1 MTPSPTA
8 GRPDG
13 RALDALRPITLTLGA
28 QSGPAG
34 SALIRWG
41 GTHVLCAASVEDR
54 VPHHRLGS
62 GGGWLTAEYDML
74 PGAGNTRVR
83 RSRDKLGGRTAEI
96 QRLIGRSL
104 RAAVD
109 LDRLGAHTLW
119 IDCDVLDAD
128 GGTRCASITGA
139 YVAVCLAIQKIARA
153 DHKKPAYPR
162 PVAAVSVGLHQGRA
176 LLDLCYAED
185 SAAEVDLNF
194 VATED
199 GIVEIQGTAEGRPFT
214 RAELDAMLTLADK
227 GCAELFA
234 LQRQTLAALGIE
246 P

>member
-1 MTPSPTA
+1 MTP
-8 GRPDG
+8 RPDG
-13 RALDALRPITLTLGA
+13 RAPDALRPIRIETGL
-28 QSGPAG
+28 QRGPAG

-41 GTHVLCAASVEDR
+41 DTHVLCAASVEDR

-83 RSRDKLGGRTAEI
+83 RSRDTLGGRTAEI

-104 RAAVD
+104 RAAVP
-109 LDRLGAHTLW
+109 LDRLGARTLH

-128 GGTRCASITGA
+128 GGTRCAAITGA
-139 YVAVCLAIQKIARA
+139 YIAVCLAIRHIARL
-153 DHKKPAYPR
+153 DNKKPAYPP
-162 PVAAVSVGLHQGRA
+162 PVAAVSVGVHHDRPI
-176 LLDLCYAED
+176 LDLCYAED
-185 SAAEVDLNF
+185 STAEVDLNY
-194 VATED
+194 VATQSGLIEL
-199 GIVEIQGTAEGRPFT
+199 QGTAEGRPFT
-214 RAELDAMLTLADK
+214 RPELDAMLTLADK